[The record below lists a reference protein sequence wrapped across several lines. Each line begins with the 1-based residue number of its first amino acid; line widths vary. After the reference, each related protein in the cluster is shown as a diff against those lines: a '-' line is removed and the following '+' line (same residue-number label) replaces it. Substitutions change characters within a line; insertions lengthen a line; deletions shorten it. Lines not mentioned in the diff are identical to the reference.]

1 MPQVTKDVPVT
12 TASPR
17 LPFIKHISEIPVEGA
32 HGGSG
37 SRQLL
42 LSPSDPVS
50 PKFQAMTKGF
60 LPAGAIFDWHDHDKI
75 DEFFLVLRGT
85 GCIEFE
91 TGVKMDYKPDDLIYV
106 PSNTKHRIENTGSVE
121 NEFYFIRLDA

>member
-1 MPQVTKDVPVT
+1 M
-12 TASPR
+12 TATSPR
-17 LPFIKHISEIPVEGA
+17 LPFIKHISEIPVESA

-42 LSPSDPVS
+42 LSSTDPVS

-75 DEFFLVLRGT
+75 DEFFLVLSGS
-85 GCIEFE
+85 GYIEFE
-91 TGVKMDYKPDDLIYV
+91 SGVRMDYKPDDLIYI
-106 PSNTKHRIENTGSVE
+106 PSNTKHRIENTGLVE
-121 NEFYFIRLDA
+121 NEFYFVRLDA